1 MLQKTICSKVFENP
15 IKNKCS
21 RLPRL
26 YAPIT
31 PTLEQD
37 KRHTIFQRTIYGKFL
52 KLKSITKYEKYIQ
65 DFSLSRVHE
74 SRRTFTFNNEKTS
87 SI

>member
-1 MLQKTICSKVFENP
+1 MGN
-15 IKNKCS
+15 
-21 RLPRL
+21 
-26 YAPIT
+26 
-31 PTLEQD
+31 
-37 KRHTIFQRTIYGKFL
+37 FL

-65 DFSLSRVHE
+65 DFSLSRVLE